1 MIRMLRTIGCL
12 LAALYCFVWL
22 RIPED
27 VLGVVL
33 PVQRLAGWLGL
44 VVVLAALLFDVAP
57 GPGRLARGYLGAVVL
72 FVVYLGVDF
81 LLRFL
86 GNPGV
91 FNAYFDL
98 PLFASDVAKYLASF
112 ASAYVVYFTL
122 RRHSHI
128 EHILIRLLLLS
139 GSLSIALAYGFLFL
153 YFQGFTTDNEVLA
166 HTFGGYLGVWE
177 TDGVLPRLAGTTAE
191 PQQFAIV
198 FLTPLLL
205 MLSSRYI
212 GRFWPIA
219 LTGVAAL
226 AISQSKF
233 SIVSILLVLVYV
245 FWIYRRFRLGI
256 VLGSAVLLPP
266 VGYYIATLPTFN
278 DTFSD
283 LLVSGAVVERASNA
297 GNLVSIILANLFTGI
312 GAGQYGPFVGYVA
325 MGNKDFLPKTYYP
338 NFDFLKIFA
347 ETGLIGFGLV
357 VAMLVRLF
365 GNFFRAL
372 ALMADEGRERLL
384 ALLLGAIAIVLNMF
398 IGYEF
403 LHVFFWV
410 NVGFLMFL
418 AERAFESTE
427 PATADPSRA
436 EPDNVGAYRL

>member
-1 MIRMLRTIGCL
+1 
-12 LAALYCFVWL
+12 
-22 RIPED
+22 
-27 VLGVVL
+27 
-33 PVQRLAGWLGL
+33 
-44 VVVLAALLFDVAP
+44 
-57 GPGRLARGYLGAVVL
+57 
-72 FVVYLGVDF
+72 
-81 LLRFL
+81 
-86 GNPGV
+86 
-91 FNAYFDL
+91 
-98 PLFASDVAKYLASF
+98 
-112 ASAYVVYFTL
+112 
-122 RRHSHI
+122 
-128 EHILIRLLLLS
+128 
-139 GSLSIALAYGFLFL
+139 
-153 YFQGFTTDNEVLA
+153 
-166 HTFGGYLGVWE
+166 
-177 TDGVLPRLAGTTAE
+177 
-191 PQQFAIV
+191 
-198 FLTPLLL
+198 

-219 LTGVAAL
+219 LAGVAAL

-233 SIVSILLVLVYV
+233 SIVSILLVLVYLL
-245 FWIYRRFRLGI
+245 WIYRRFRLGI

-357 VAMLVRLF
+357 MVMLVRLF
-365 GNFFRAL
+365 VNFFRAL
-372 ALMADEGRERLL
+372 ALLGDEQRERLL
-384 ALLLGAIAIVLNMF
+384 ALLLGAIGIVLNMF

-418 AERAFESTE
+418 AEKAFESVE
-427 PATADPSRA
+427 PVTADPSRA
-436 EPDNVGAYRL
+436 EPDAAGAYRV